1 MTTQQASL
9 NDTPDTE
16 QPEQEIETSEEVAD
30 DEVSSESTQDD
41 DLDGFDPKER
51 VEISDP
57 KVRAK
62 FNHIYK
68 QMKMSDNRNTLYW
81 DLIQKQQ
88 QEIDSIKSKV
98 QQTDQADAEKIL
110 KTKLKEAREIGD
122 DEAADKIMDDIIEF
136 RLEKKLQ
143 EKLPKTEK
151 PNKPQIPE
159 QFNTPEGQELLSFA
173 YETNDTGELAHGWM
187 DSAHPQ
193 HQRALKLTALYR
205 DEVERELGVVDVTE
219 VLKRVAS
226 NINKATKPVVKPQ
239 NNNRAPDPLGRG
251 LTNNSGKGKLNLS
264 SEEMAICKKLGIN
277 HEEYSKWK

>member
-16 QPEQEIETSEEVAD
+16 QAEQEIETSEEVAD
-30 DEVSSESTQDD
+30 DEVSSESAQDD
-41 DLDGFDPKER
+41 DLEGFDPKER

-264 SEEMAICKKLGIN
+264 TEEMAICKKLGVST
-277 HEEYSKWK
+277 EEYRKWK